1 MMYKR
6 IAVIFLIVGLLFV
19 TACSQNETTKE
30 KKPPADSKK
39 IVTID
44 DMQKK
49 INVDD
54 IILTKFTKTMTDT
67 EGKFEVV
74 LAMKDEVYKQFKTIT
89 EPYYYTL
96 LLPISIEKMVTT
108 GVKSVPS
115 NEIKELTKDEAAK
128 KGVKVNSQEFGGDLF
143 TFFSI
148 EQNVQWDLHSKV
160 KPSLNGQYDFA
171 IQNEDLVNAF
181 YFSDVQLFV
190 NGFNE
195 KGSY

>member
-1 MMYKR
+1 MIYKR

-30 KKPPADSKK
+30 KNPPADSKK

-148 EQNVQWDLHSKV
+148 EQSVQWDLHSKV
-160 KPSLNGQYDFA
+160 KPSLDGQYDFA

>member
-1 MMYKR
+1 MIYKR

-30 KKPPADSKK
+30 KNSPDGSKK

-108 GVKSVPS
+108 GVRAVPS

-148 EQNVQWDLHSKV
+148 EQSVQWDLHSKV
-160 KPSLNGQYDFA
+160 KPSLDGQYDFA

>member
-1 MMYKR
+1 MIYKR

-148 EQNVQWDLHSKV
+148 EQSVQWDLHFKV
-160 KPSLNGQYDFA
+160 KPSLDGQYDFA

>member
-1 MMYKR
+1 MIYKR

-30 KKPPADSKK
+30 KNPPADSKK

-74 LAMKDEVYKQFKTIT
+74 FAMKDEVYKQFKTIT

-148 EQNVQWDLHSKV
+148 EQSVQWDLHSKV
-160 KPSLNGQYDFA
+160 KPSLDGQYDFA

>member
-1 MMYKR
+1 MIYKR

-148 EQNVQWDLHSKV
+148 EQSVQWDLHSKV
-160 KPSLNGQYDFA
+160 KPSLDGQYDFA

>member
-1 MMYKR
+1 MIYKR

-148 EQNVQWDLHSKV
+148 EQSVQWDLHSKV
-160 KPSLNGQYDFA
+160 KPSLDGQYGFA

>member
-1 MMYKR
+1 MIYKR

-96 LLPISIEKMVTT
+96 LLPISIDKMVAT

-148 EQNVQWDLHSKV
+148 EQSVQWDLHSKV
-160 KPSLNGQYDFA
+160 KPSLDGQYDFA